1 MIISWVYSHDIGIW
15 SSHWWIPMNLILVW
29 DQWGIH
35 PWESQGE
42 YHHGYLGCFYWD
54 IMGVSHENIMRI
66 FSGNMMGRKKSSVSN
81 FLIERC
87 QLTHPILYT
96 SEARGVGISTPIWKA
111 NIFLNSHTSPGSPQN
126 SHTNRKF
133 SHLLFSFLCL
143 RRFILFLYFV
153 ILSMVLMGLLINH
166 INWIKHATK
175 LVAME
180 AVVIVIS
187 QNN

>member
-96 SEARGVGISTPIWKA
+96 SEARGIGISTPIWKA

-143 RRFILFLYFV
+143 RRFIP
-153 ILSMVLMGLLINH
+153 
-166 INWIKHATK
+166 
-175 LVAME
+175 
-180 AVVIVIS
+180 
-187 QNN
+187 NNNTHFFKMFCHS